1 MTLLSFIKFI
11 QTIPFDERKNCQ
23 LKLIGTGPEKAFYQ
37 KIIEENQAEDC
48 VEIIEWIDRTELMKI
63 YETSSVFL
71 FPSHEGAGMVVA
83 EALSFGLPVI
93 CLDNEG
99 PGEFI
104 NTDCGFAIPHSDYT
118 NTICEL
124 ENAIQTLYYDKE
136 LLLKMSV
143 AARKQYEEKF
153 TWNSRGEKLKNIYNQ
168 L

>member
-1 MTLLSFIKFI
+1 
-11 QTIPFDERKNCQ
+11 
-23 LKLIGTGPEKAFYQ
+23 
-37 KIIEENQAEDC
+37 
-48 VEIIEWIDRTELMKI
+48 
-63 YETSSVFL
+63 
-71 FPSHEGAGMVVA
+71 VVA

-104 NTDCGFAIPHSDYT
+104 NADCGFAIPHSDYYST
-118 NTICEL
+118 VSGL
-124 ENAIQTLYYDKE
+124 EKAIQALYFDKE

-143 AARKQYEEKF
+143 AARKHYEEKF